1 MLALSHVIL
10 HVGFCGAIARAP
22 ADTTVAL
29 RVHLSDRTGRLQT
42 DHMFRVERG
51 DENGAIVEFDN
62 AFGLY
67 RIDVAAPKYRCSA
80 TDYLFF
86 ITGRD
91 RSVTEKLDDA
101 PAPLPPKPALL
112 SGEAPQSFLYVQP
125 TFVLFDKGAVACN
138 KPLPEPL
145 STQISVENDQDSYYT
160 WLYADPAVAPEL
172 AAAHAAPADAD
183 APIPLRARPD
193 RVSGAV
199 ERLASDDPVQRHARH
214 GRLARRRPD
223 QYVALPETLGDVGG
237 LSGAQSATTARSC
250 TGHRSRRVPR
260 RPRHRERSSARQAS
274 NRLGH
279 ERGEAERS

>member
-160 WLYADPAVAPEL
+160 WLYADPAVAPNSQQL
-172 AAAHAAPADAD
+172 T
-183 APIPLRARPD
+183 LRLRTPT
-193 RVSGAV
+193 
-199 ERLASDDPVQRHARH
+199 H
-214 GRLARRRPD
+214 
-223 QYVALPETLGDVGG
+223 QYHYV
-237 LSGAQSATTARSC
+237 
-250 TGHRSRRVPR
+250 RVPIAF
-260 RPRHRERSSARQAS
+260 PVPWSGWPQTIQFNVTQDMVDSLAGDPTNTLLCPKLWETSA
-274 NRLGH
+274 G
-279 ERGEAERS
+279 